1 MHGLTTSTLLG
12 AWERALSQS
21 PAQRALT
28 LLMLAETGQ
37 SREHLASL
45 TIGQRDTHLLNLR
58 ESAFGP
64 EMTGV
69 VACPACMRQLEL
81 NFTVSSVRVAPP
93 ADPLGL
99 CALTHDD
106 YRVEFRIPN
115 GEDLTTLAP
124 NLDHSANQ
132 RRLLERCLLS
142 LHCNGDAVPFNQL
155 PAELEMAV
163 SDRMAEADPQADVQ
177 LSLACPDC
185 GHRWQAPLDILSYL
199 WEEIHAWAT
208 RLLRD
213 IHTLAS
219 AYGWR
224 EADILAM
231 SPWRRQAYLEMIHR

>member
-28 LLMLAETGQ
+28 LLTLTDPGAPRERLA
-37 SREHLASL
+37 AL
-45 TIGQRDTHLLNLR
+45 TIGQRDAHMLSLR

-64 EMTGV
+64 QMTGV
-69 VACPACMRQLEL
+69 VTCPACSRQLEL

-93 ADPLGL
+93 PEAAGL
-99 CALTHDD
+99 CALAHGD
-106 YRVEFRIPN
+106 YQVEFRIPN
-115 GEDLTTLAP
+115 GDDLTALTP
-124 NLDHSANQ
+124 DLDRSANQ

-142 LHCNGDAVPFNQL
+142 LRRHGETVPFEEL
-155 PAELEMAV
+155 PDELRTVV

-199 WEEIHAWAT
+199 WAEIHAWAT
-208 RLLRD
+208 RLLGD

-224 EADILAM
+224 ESDILAL
-231 SPWRRQAYLEMIHR
+231 SPWRRQAYLEMIQR